1 MKPYLTTFFL
11 FFLFVFP
18 FSAYAQDTIRFDESG
33 LELVMQRAKVEKI
46 IILPMLM
53 GVHIETISK

>member
-1 MKPYLTTFFL
+1 L
-11 FFLFVFP
+11 
-18 FSAYAQDTIRFDESG
+18 FDENS
-33 LELVMQRAKVEKI
+33 LEGILQGAKVEKI